1 MHPDSENLQL
11 TDFVPERSGSSRGVV
26 VAVWMWAVAVL
37 IGAATLLQYSLF
49 EGARADVPLRQPEKQ
64 SVTAAEKSKADVF
77 VFVHPHCP
85 CSRATVT
92 QLNRL
97 TERSDSE
104 AIIHV
109 LFFCPDSQPDAWTRT
124 TLWAEAA
131 KNDELVCSIDRG
143 GRRAAE
149 FGVRTSGHVV
159 AFDPTGQRTFSGGIT
174 GSRGH
179 AGACRGSDVLM
190 NIIQGREVCS
200 TELPVFGC
208 AFVGA
213 DSGEAN

>member
-97 TERSDSE
+97 TACSNSE

-124 TLWAEAA
+124 TLG
-131 KNDELVCSIDRG
+131 LR
-143 GRRAAE
+143 
-149 FGVRTSGHVV
+149 
-159 AFDPTGQRTFSGGIT
+159 QRTFSGGIT